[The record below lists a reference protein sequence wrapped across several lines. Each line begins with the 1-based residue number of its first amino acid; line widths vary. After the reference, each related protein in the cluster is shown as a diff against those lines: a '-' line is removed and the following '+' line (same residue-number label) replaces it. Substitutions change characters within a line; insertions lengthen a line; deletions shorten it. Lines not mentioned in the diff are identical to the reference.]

1 MGVFKNVYLFTC
13 RTMHLFICFFK
24 SLTSHFFSLLFTQ
37 FFFSFS
43 DWFSITMQQ
52 ALTKFGRFL
61 RYPVKLRQLS
71 AGYRQKKE
79 RQPRTLLY
87 PEFAEEQAN
96 EDWNLKWI
104 KVSMFLKFEL
114 FWINNKTIIIVF
126 GFRMI
131 WGIIQISSVDLHI
144 SSDHI
149 YSASSNNC

>member
-1 MGVFKNVYLFTC
+1 MQNHAPFHMFLQITNQSLF
-13 RTMHLFICFFK
+13 FIIIH
-24 SLTSHFFSLLFTQ
+24 SI
-37 FFFSFS
+37 FFSFS

-131 WGIIQISSVDLHI
+131 WGIIQISSVDLHN